1 MKRKSD
7 FRIGKRA
14 YSEVCRMF
22 PGKTWTWIA
31 KQFGCDKKTIYAWR
45 DGIAPSPM
53 FLARFLQLGGD
64 IEYILI
70 GNRKRKELQP
80 EFLAELE
87 EEYN

>member
-1 MKRKSD
+1 
-7 FRIGKRA
+7 
-14 YSEVCRMF
+14 MF
-22 PGKTWTWIA
+22 HGKTWTWIA

-70 GNRKRKELQP
+70 GNRKRKELPP